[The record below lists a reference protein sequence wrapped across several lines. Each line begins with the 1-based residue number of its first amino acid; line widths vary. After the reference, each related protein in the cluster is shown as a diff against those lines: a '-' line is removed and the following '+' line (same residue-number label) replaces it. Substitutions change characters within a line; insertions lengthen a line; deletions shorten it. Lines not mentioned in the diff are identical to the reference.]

1 VQKELGLTM
10 HAPAWCRGRR
20 GVRLVGLAH
29 SGVVDERPLAA
40 VVLVADEKVKGRRA
54 APGWKRKKEGSNC
67 SARTGRSASGLDEER
82 CHETVR
88 RRYAR
93 WPLRAQGRAADQRA
107 PPDPHTRLDGK
118 GGPWRARL

>member
-1 VQKELGLTM
+1 MQKELGLTM

-67 SARTGRSASGLDEER
+67 SARTGRSASGW
-82 CHETVR
+82 TGR
-88 RRYAR
+88 RSGLRWTLVNAR
-93 WPLRAQGRAADQRA
+93 DRAGPATLGSHGGGA
-107 PPDPHTRLDGK
+107 TR
-118 GGPWRARL
+118 RLGVTGS